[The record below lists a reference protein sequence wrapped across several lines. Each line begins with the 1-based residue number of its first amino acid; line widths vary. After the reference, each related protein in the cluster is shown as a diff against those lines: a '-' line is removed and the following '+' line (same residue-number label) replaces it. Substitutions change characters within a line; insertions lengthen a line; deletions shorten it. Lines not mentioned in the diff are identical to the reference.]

1 MLQLSILQ
9 INARIVFFLTAFF
22 FLLAGNAQDKVQNNK
37 PEQRYGRPVFI
48 VTTRASILTKKEVQ
62 SIKNSKII
70 VAQFGCKEDDEAFF
84 EAVKMF
90 WTFNSDIDT
99 MPYHRAIQLASTDKK
114 ILVLSHASTSSEQ
127 YRMGEV
133 DQDYKS
139 IEPGRWLVLE
149 DGSKRVR
156 MLENVPALGKDEVLT
171 LEAISAGLSIMNTIL
186 IVRDKY
192 QMKNFGLRKKVVEH
206 AEDKL
211 QNRTLLIPRELLS
224 DKISEATISEIYP
237 GKFKLVSY
245 DEYRKA
251 ILSKK
256 KGMAYVFIAPVNSG
270 SGIVYSQYILD
281 AEEGLVLGYCSPA
294 AVTLVTPDLFD
305 NVRVD
310 KGNRCEINESSL
322 KSYRKAYER
331 E

>member
-1 MLQLSILQ
+1 ML
-9 INARIVFFLTAFF
+9 RITTRFVFFLTAFF
-22 FLLAGNAQDKVQNNK
+22 FLLAGSAQVKEQDNK
-37 PEQRYGRPVFI
+37 SELRYGRPKFI

-62 SIKNSKII
+62 RIKNSKII

-84 EAVKMF
+84 KAVKMF
-90 WTFNSDIDT
+90 WTFNTDIDT
-99 MPYHRAIQLASTDKK
+99 MSYHKAIQLASTDKK
-114 ILVLSHASTSSEQ
+114 ILVLSHASTLSEQ

-133 DQDYKS
+133 EQDYKS

-149 DGSKRVR
+149 DGSKRVK
-156 MLENVPALGKDEVLT
+156 MLENVPAMGKDEVLT
-171 LEAISAGLSIMNTIL
+171 LEAISAGLSIMNTTL

-192 QMKNFGLRKKVVEH
+192 QMKNFGLRNKVVEH
-206 AEDKL
+206 AEGKL
-211 QNRTLLIPRELLS
+211 QNRTLLIPKELLS
-224 DKISEATISEIYP
+224 DKISKATISEIYP

-256 KGMAYVFIAPVNSG
+256 KGMAYVFIAPVKSE

-294 AVTLVTPDLFD
+294 AVTLVTPDMFD
-305 NVRVD
+305 NVNLD
-310 KGNRCEINESSL
+310 KGNQCEINESTL
-322 KSYRKAYER
+322 KSYKKAYDR